1 MISEPFAT
9 GNSLIHQLD
18 PRVRIVA
25 ATVCSFVIALSSRF
39 SAMIA
44 AILLSFLLIGMARL
58 NMRELIKRVAIVNGL
73 VFLFWL
79 ILPLT
84 FEGDTLFQI
93 GPFQVS
99 REGVLL
105 AARITLKS
113 NAILLIFIPLV
124 ATASLVTLGH
134 AMNRLYVPEKI
145 VHLLLL
151 TYRYIFVIEQEY
163 QRLVRAAKIRGF
175 KPKTNLYTYR
185 TYAYLAGMLFV
196 RASEW
201 AERVHHAMLCRG
213 FKGKFYSLQ
222 EFSLTRKDIIW
233 SGFMIIAVI
242 GLEYLEWL
250 MKII

>member
-1 MISEPFAT
+1 MITEPFAS
-9 GNSLIHQLD
+9 GDSLIHQLD
-18 PRVRIVA
+18 PRVRIIA
-25 ATVCSFVIALSSRF
+25 ATVFSFVIALSSRF

-44 AILLSFLLIGMARL
+44 ALLLSFLLVGMARL
-58 NMRELIKRVAIVNGL
+58 NMRELIKRVVIVNGL
-73 VFLFWL
+73 VFFFWL

-84 FEGDTLFQI
+84 FEGEPLFYI
-93 GPFQVS
+93 LSFPVS

-113 NAILLIFIPLV
+113 NAILLIFISLV

-134 AMNRLYVPEKI
+134 ALNRLYVPEKI

-185 TYAYLAGMLFV
+185 TYAYLVGMLFV
-196 RASEW
+196 RASER

-213 FKGKFYSLQ
+213 FKGKFYSLH